1 MHGRRTIDAKTTETY
16 IYIYDKILL
25 IFCKKHGRKA
35 VDAKKTLHTRTSH
48 PFSTV
53 RKFVLY
59 RIPVPYVL
67 SYTSANLS
75 CTAHWQDEIQFISLC
90 V

>member
-1 MHGRRTIDAKTTETY
+1 
-16 IYIYDKILL
+16 
-25 IFCKKHGRKA
+25 
-35 VDAKKTLHTRTSH
+35 LHTRTSH